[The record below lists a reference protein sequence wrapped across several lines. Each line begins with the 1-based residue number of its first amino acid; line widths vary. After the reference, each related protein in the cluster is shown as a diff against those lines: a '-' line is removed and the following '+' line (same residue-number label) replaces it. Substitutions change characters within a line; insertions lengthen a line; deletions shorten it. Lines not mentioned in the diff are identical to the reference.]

1 MQLKII
7 NSNSA
12 GNAYILE
19 SSTGEAL
26 LIECGVRFDMIK
38 KALDFNLRKVVG
50 CLLTHEHGDHAKSIT
65 DVMKAGI
72 KVYASRGTHEAL
84 NTIDHHRAGILEY
97 GKQQIITN
105 FFVKPFNVLHD
116 VREPLG
122 FLIRHVECG
131 TVLFMT
137 DTKYCEYNFSDIK
150 LNNIIIEANYCQTI
164 IDRRVAE
171 GSNPQLLRD
180 RVLQSH
186 MSLDTC
192 KKTLATYDLSGVNN
206 IVLIHLSDGNS
217 HESRFKKE
225 VEEQTGKL
233 VHIARPGVTIPFNKT
248 PF

>member
-72 KVYASRGTHEAL
+72 KVWASEGTHLAC
-84 NTIDHHRAGILEY
+84 NTVYHHRAGILKS
-97 GKQQIITN
+97 GDRKLIGN
-105 FFVKPFNVLHD
+105 FFVKPFDVLHD
-116 VREPLG
+116 VKEPLG
-122 FLIRHVECG
+122 FLINHPECG

-164 IDRRVAE
+164 IDKRVAE
-171 GSNPQLLRD
+171 GANPQFLRD

-192 KKTLATYDLSGVNN
+192 KKTLSTYDLSGVNN

-217 HESRFKKE
+217 HESRFKTE
-225 VEEQTGKL
+225 VEEHTGKL
-233 VHIARPGVTIPFNKT
+233 VHIARPGVTIPFNQT

>member
-1 MQLKII
+1 MRLQVI

-26 LIECGVRFDMIK
+26 LIECGVRFDSIK
-38 KALDFNLRKVVG
+38 KALGFILSKVSG
-50 CLLTHEHGDHAKSIT
+50 CILTHEHGDHAKSIT

-72 KVYASRGTHEAL
+72 KVYASKGTHEAC
-84 NTIDHHRAGILEY
+84 NTTYHHRAGILAS
-97 GKQQIITN
+97 GKEQRIGN
-105 FFVKPFNVLHD
+105 FTVMPFDVLHD
-116 VREPLG
+116 VKEPLG
-122 FLIRHVECG
+122 FLIYHLECG

-137 DTKYCEYNFSDIK
+137 DTKYCEYNFSDIR

-171 GSNPQLLRD
+171 GVNPKFLRD

-186 MSLDTC
+186 MSLATC
-192 KKTLATYDLSGVNN
+192 KQTLATYDLSAVNN

-217 HESRFKKE
+217 HEARFKKE
-225 VEEQTGKL
+225 VQEQTGKV
-233 VHIARPGVTIPFNKT
+233 VHVATPGLNIQFNRIPF
-248 PF
+248 